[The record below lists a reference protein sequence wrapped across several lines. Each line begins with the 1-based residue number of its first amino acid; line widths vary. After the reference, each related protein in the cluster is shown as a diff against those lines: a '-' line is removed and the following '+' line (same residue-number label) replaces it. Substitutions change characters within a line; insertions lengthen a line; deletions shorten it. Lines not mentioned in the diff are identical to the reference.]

1 MFKENKKEII
11 KKLLPVLRMTNN
23 LQDLFKLEYIY
34 DQNTKEE
41 YVRGYFSNGHISTV
55 NTNFKMQCT
64 VQNGKSK
71 INVIT
76 LNVVSSLAAAFSFIT
91 NLFL

>member
-41 YVRGYFSNGHISTV
+41 YVRGYFTNGHIKIATV
-55 NTNFKMQCT
+55 TADSGT
-64 VQNGKSK
+64 SLISDI
-71 INVIT
+71 INQFV
-76 LNVVSSLAAAFSFIT
+76 
-91 NLFL
+91 